1 MIATDAYPE
10 GFFEWPE
17 ARRNAFFAD
26 EARKFRNWQANGAAG
41 HVGPSIAEAGPTPRV
56 KAAHGL
62 AKPLG
67 HTRGYQ

>member
-1 MIATDAYPE
+1 MSYPPDCQS
-10 GFFEWPE
+10 WPLE
-17 ARRNAFFAD
+17 KRNAWFAD